1 MKKLSLATHRFSLIE
16 LTKNDA
22 SGRYL
27 SWLNKKETAQYITH
41 TKADIQ
47 TLANYIEDNF
57 TNKDCLFLGIFIG
70 NETQREHIGNVKYER
85 MKQYPHIATMGI
97 LIGETHWH
105 GKGVAKEVIEASL
118 PVVKSSLGIKLV
130 NLGVEKDNI
139 AAIKA
144 YQKIGFEI
152 AKKPHYQ
159 FDDEALE
166 MDIEV

>member
-1 MKKLSLATHRFSLIE
+1 MKKLSLATDRFSLIE
-16 LTKNDA
+16 LTKDDA
-22 SGRYL
+22 SCTYL

-41 TKADIQ
+41 TQADIQ
-47 TLANYIEDNF
+47 ALANYIEDNF
-57 TNKDCLFLGIFIG
+57 TNKDCLFLGIFSNNAG
-70 NETQREHIGNVKYER
+70 QREHIGNVKYER
-85 MKQYPHIATMGI
+85 MEQYPHVATMGI
-97 LIGETHWH
+97 LIGETDWH

-118 PVVKSSLGIKLV
+118 PVVKSLLGIELV

-152 AKKPHYQ
+152 TKKPHYL

-166 MDIEV
+166 MDIVV